1 MEIKLVISNP
11 STGKSYQK
19 QVEDSSLLGMKI
31 GDKVSGD
38 LFGLPGYE
46 LEIRGGSDSAGFP
59 MRRDVDTSG
68 RKHALLT
75 EGPGVHINRKGM
87 KKRKTI
93 RGNTIDESTAQ
104 VSVKVVKSG
113 SRAIEDILGLKKE
126 ENHPVGNKQEKKKTE

>member
-11 STGKSYQK
+11 KTGKSYQK
-19 QVEDSSLLGMKI
+19 PVEDSALLGKKI

-59 MRRDVDTSG
+59 MRKDVDSSG

-75 EGPGVHINRKGM
+75 DGPGVHIDRKGM

-104 VSVKVVKSG
+104 VSVKVIKSG
-113 SRAIEDILGLKKE
+113 SKDIDDILGLKKE
-126 ENHPVGNKQEKKKTE
+126 EAQPVEDKQEKKEAE

>member
-19 QVEDSSLLGMKI
+19 PVEDSVLLGMKI

-38 LFGLPGYE
+38 VLGLPGYE
-46 LEIRGGSDSAGFP
+46 LEIRGGSDNAGFP
-59 MRRDVDTSG
+59 MRRDVGTSG

-104 VSVKVVKSG
+104 VSVKVIKSG
-113 SRAIEDILGLKKE
+113 SRDIEDILGLKKE
-126 ENHPVGNKQEKKKTE
+126 EAQPAEDKKEAE